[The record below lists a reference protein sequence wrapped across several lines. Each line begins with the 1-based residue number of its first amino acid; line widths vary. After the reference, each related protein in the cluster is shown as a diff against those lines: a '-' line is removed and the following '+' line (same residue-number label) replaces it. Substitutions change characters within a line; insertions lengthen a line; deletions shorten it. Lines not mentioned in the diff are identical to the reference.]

1 MLTIDSASQITCE
14 KLHRRQL
21 LQAGGAGL
29 FGLTLP
35 KLLQAEA
42 VSGPTDGKAKS
53 VIFLFLFG
61 GPSQLETFDMKPE
74 APDRIRGP
82 FKPIACRTP
91 GLQISEHLPQLAK
104 ISDRYCVVRSMT
116 HDFNDHSGGGHFIQ
130 TGKRW
135 HVPIGGGFNP
145 TPKDWPS
152 MGSVVEYQ
160 TQQTPGGLERDLPS
174 YVVLP
179 NSLGRLQEMG
189 QYRRP
194 GEHAGWL
201 GQSYN
206 PLTTQVDKRN
216 VGDNPYWRDC
226 SDEELSF
233 AIEGLATDASLHL
246 DRIVRRRSLLEQFD
260 DQRRISDASR
270 QETVYDRF
278 QQRAL
283 ALVSSEKTRQTLDI
297 RQESAALRDLY
308 GRHLFGQSC
317 LMARRFI
324 EAGSRFVTVHY
335 DCVDG
340 YSWDSHVH
348 STDVKNHLLP
358 TFDQGAAALITDL
371 EQRGLLDETL
381 VVAIGEMG
389 RTPLASGS
397 WGRSHW
403 STLFPALL
411 AGGGIRGGTLYG
423 GSDKDA
429 AYPIDNPTSPG
440 DLAATI
446 YATLGLDYEMRVLDA
461 QSRPT
466 VLIEEGS
473 PVTAIFG

>member
-1 MLTIDSASQITCE
+1 MLSINSTNRITCE
-14 KLHRRQL
+14 KIQRRQL
-21 LQAGGAGL
+21 LQVGGAGL
-29 FGLTLP
+29 LGLTLP

-42 VSGPTDGKAKS
+42 VSAPNFGRAKS

-82 FKPIACRTP
+82 FKPIDCRTP
-91 GLQISEHLPQLAK
+91 GLMISEHLPHLADL
-104 ISDRYCVVRSMT
+104 SDKYCVFRSMT
-116 HDFNDHSGGGHFIQ
+116 HTFNDHSGGGHYIQ
-130 TGKRW
+130 TGKIW

-152 MGSVVEYQ
+152 IGSVVEYQ
-160 TQQTPGGLERDLPS
+160 TQHTPGGLERDLPS

-179 NSLGRLQEMG
+179 NSLGRLQEAGM
-189 QYRRP
+189 YRRP
-194 GEHAGWL
+194 GEHSGWL

-206 PLTTQVDKRN
+206 PLTTQVDKRDLK
-216 VGDNPYWRDC
+216 DNPYWRDC
-226 SDEELSF
+226 TDEELTF
-233 AIEGLATDASLHL
+233 DIEGLASDATLQL
-246 DRIVRRRSLLEQFD
+246 DRIVRRKSLLEQFD
-260 DQRRISDASR
+260 DQRSLADASK
-270 QETVYDRF
+270 QEFVYDRF

-283 ALVSSEKTRQTLDI
+283 ALVSSEKTRSTLDI
-297 RQESAALRDLY
+297 RREPDALRDKY

-340 YSWDSHVH
+340 YSWDSHRN
-348 STDVKNHLLP
+348 SDDVKNHLLP
-358 TFDQGAAALITDL
+358 TFDQGAAALISDL
-371 EQRGLLDETL
+371 EERGLLDETL
-381 VVAIGEMG
+381 VIAIGEMG
-389 RTPLASGS
+389 RTPQANGN

-403 STLFPALL
+403 STLFPAVL
-411 AGGGIRGGTLYG
+411 AGGGVRGGTMYG

-429 AYPIDNPTSPG
+429 AYPVDNPTTPE

-446 YATLGLDYEMRVLDA
+446 YNALGVDPELRVPDA
-461 QSRPT
+461 QGRP
-466 VLIEEGS
+466 VQLIEEGH